1 MSLWICTFIYVG
13 NWARIC
19 PTKCFDWLSWPIWKQ
34 KLLTGLFGLFGN
46 KNLIILCS
54 AAQFSNLV
62 SLQESCVVHWHT
74 VFCLL
79 TLVMILL
86 PLVLLLYIWKK
97 LKKVWNHT
105 EGAAIFCTEI
115 THETDANLNYCMLST
130 ISYVTIPVYP

>member
-79 TLVMILL
+79 TLVIILL
-86 PLVLLLYIWKK
+86 PLVCCYIFEKSWKSLKPYRVCRHILYWNYTWNRCKFELLHAFY
-97 LKKVWNHT
+97 
-105 EGAAIFCTEI
+105 
-115 THETDANLNYCMLST
+115 Y
-130 ISYVTIPVYP
+130 